1 VATKGSRP
9 NETRHRRDRQDRQFM
24 PLDRSS
30 GLLLHISSLD
40 SAGGIGDFG
49 PAAFA
54 FADFLAAAKQRLW
67 QVLPLNPV
75 GYGSSPYSSISAFAG
90 NPLLISL
97 EVLVDWGWLTP
108 AELAEYVAATG
119 THPGRVDFEQVR
131 VAKMPLLKQAAT
143 RFLSNHT
150 LAEWGTFETY
160 RHDNSFWLEDFV
172 LFNVLRRQYD
182 SAAWTSWPVE
192 IAHRHPEVIAK
203 LRTELAPQLEI
214 ERVIQF
220 AFDQQ
225 WQALRS
231 YSLKKGIRFIGDVAI
246 FVSFDSADVW
256 THPDVFE
263 LHKDLS
269 PIRVSGV
276 PPDYFSETGQRW
288 GNPLYRWDVLRER
301 NFDWWI
307 DRIRRAH
314 AMYDIIRL
322 DHFRGFEAYWA
333 IPAEE
338 ETAIHGKWIKC
349 PGAQLFTRLAEA
361 LGPIPF
367 IAEDLGLITPEV
379 DQLRQQFSMPGM
391 RILQFGFGDRG
402 AHNYLPHRYE
412 PNTVVYTGTHDNDT
426 TAGWWA
432 NGANERERAAV
443 RIYTG
448 TRDDQPIVWPL
459 IRAAAESVADTC
471 IFPLQDI
478 LSLGSEARMN
488 TPAATGDNWS
498 WRFTRG
504 TIRMEHA
511 EQLAALTEL
520 TDRDGVSAQN

>member
-1 VATKGSRP
+1 
-9 NETRHRRDRQDRQFM
+9 M

-49 PAAFA
+49 PAAYA

-97 EVLVDWGWLTP
+97 EMLVEWGWLTA
-108 AELAEYVAATG
+108 AELAPYVAATG
-119 THPGRVDFEQVR
+119 THPTRVDFEAVR
-131 VAKMPLLKQAAT
+131 LAKMPLLVQAAT
-143 RFLSNHT
+143 RFLSSHTDGSGNPEQWQAFEKYCSDNNH
-150 LAEWGTFETY
+150 
-160 RHDNSFWLEDFV
+160 WLDDFA
-172 LFNVLRRQYD
+172 LFNVLRHQYA
-182 SAAWTSWPVE
+182 SAAWSTWPQE
-192 IAHRHPEVIAK
+192 IAHRRPEALSR
-203 LRTELAPQLEI
+203 LRSELAGQLQI

-220 AFDQQ
+220 AFDRQ
-225 WQALRS
+225 WEALRR
-231 YSLKKGIRFIGDVAI
+231 YCRDRGIRFIGDVAI
-246 FVSFDSADVW
+246 FVSYDSADVW
-256 THPDVFE
+256 THPSLFE
-263 LHKDLS
+263 LHPDLS

-276 PPDYFSETGQRW
+276 PPDYFSQTGQRW
-288 GNPLYRWDVLRER
+288 GNPLYRWDVLLER
-301 NFDWWI
+301 NCDWWV

-338 ETAIHGKWIKC
+338 ETAIHGEWVKC
-349 PGAQLFTRLAEA
+349 PGAQLFACLAEA
-361 LGPIPF
+361 LGTIPF

-379 DQLRQQFSMPGM
+379 DQLRHRFGMPGM

-402 AHNYLPHRYE
+402 SHNYLPHRYE
-412 PNTVVYTGTHDNDT
+412 PYTVDYTGPHDNDT
-426 TAGWWA
+426 TAGRWA
-432 NGANERERAAV
+432 HGANEHESAAV
-443 RIYTG
+443 RVYTG
-448 TRDDQPIVWPL
+448 TSGSEPVVWPL

-504 TIRMEHA
+504 AIRTEHA
-511 EQLAALTEL
+511 QQLADLTEL
-520 TDRDGVSAQN
+520 TDRDTPTTTTT

>member
-1 VATKGSRP
+1 
-9 NETRHRRDRQDRQFM
+9 M

-40 SAGGIGDFG
+40 SAGGIGDLG

-97 EVLVDWGWLTP
+97 EVLVEWGWLTA
-108 AELAEYVAATG
+108 AELAQYVTATG
-119 THPGRVDFEQVR
+119 THTGRVNFEEVR
-131 VAKMPLLKQAAT
+131 AAKMPLLEQAAT
-143 RFLSNHT
+143 RFLAQHSEGGNREQWQ
-150 LAEWGTFETY
+150 AFEAFCSE
-160 RHDNSFWLEDFV
+160 NSVWLDDFV
-172 LFNVLRRQYD
+172 LFNVLRGRYD
-182 SAAWTSWPVE
+182 SAAWPTWPQE
-192 IAHRHPEVIAK
+192 IAHRRPEALAK
-203 LRTELAPQLEI
+203 LRSELAAQLQI
-214 ERVIQF
+214 DRVIQF
-220 AFDQQ
+220 AFERQ
-225 WQALRS
+225 WQALRDYCCKRS
-231 YSLKKGIRFIGDVAI
+231 IRFIGDVAI

-256 THPDVFE
+256 THPDLFE
-263 LHKDLS
+263 LNPDLS

-276 PPDYFSETGQRW
+276 PPDYFSQTGQRW
-288 GNPLYRWDVLRER
+288 GNPLYRWDVLLKRDC
-301 NFDWWI
+301 DWWV

-338 ETAIHGKWIKC
+338 ETAIHGEWVKC
-349 PGAQLFTRLAEA
+349 PGAQLFARLREA

-379 DQLRQQFSMPGM
+379 DQLRYQFDMPGM

-432 NGANERERAAV
+432 TGANDRERTAV

-448 TRDDQPIVWPL
+448 TSGDQPVVWPL
-459 IRAAAESVADTC
+459 IRAAAASVADTC
-471 IFPLQDI
+471 IFPLPDI

-488 TPAATGDNWS
+488 TPAAIGDNWS

-504 TIRMEHA
+504 AIRSDHA
-511 EQLAALTEL
+511 QQLAELTEL
-520 TDRDGVSAQN
+520 TDRDLPPSSCGEP